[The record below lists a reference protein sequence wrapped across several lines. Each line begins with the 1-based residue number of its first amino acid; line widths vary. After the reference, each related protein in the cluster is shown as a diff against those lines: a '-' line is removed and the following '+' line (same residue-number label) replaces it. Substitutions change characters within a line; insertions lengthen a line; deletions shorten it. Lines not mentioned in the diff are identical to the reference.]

1 MKLLW
6 KLLRHHIS
14 IARFAGFSLA
24 SIIGLVIVFASIQF
38 YCDVAPLFS
47 GKDSLAGKEFI
58 VISKDV
64 DTFRSL
70 SDGVESFCRQEIDDI
85 RAQDFVS
92 DVGCFTASSFEV
104 YARIGLRQDGLAM
117 STDLFFESVPD
128 KFVDVENNRWEYT
141 PGSRMIPIVLPRNY
155 LDLYNFGFAQARNLP
170 QLSEE
175 LISMLGINVEISG
188 NGKED
193 AYQGVIV
200 GFSDRLNTILVPE
213 SFMEYANKEYGKG
226 NDTGVSRLIVELD
239 KPADERVAAYFSGKG
254 YSVSGN
260 GDANSKMKFF
270 LRVAVGAVAFVGL
283 VITLLAFYILVLSIY
298 LLIEKNIEKLRNL
311 LLIGYSPMTVSV
323 PYIVL
328 VCMVNLISV
337 VLAVPAALFLRS
349 IYTGLLAP
357 LFTDVAGEAVVWI
370 PAVVLF
376 VLLTLMNSAVI
387 LCKIY
392 RIRA

>member
-24 SIIGLVIVFASIQF
+24 SIVGLVIVFASIQF
-38 YCDVAPLFS
+38 YCDVVPLFS

-70 SDGVESFCRQEIDDI
+70 SDGIESFCRQEIDDI

-141 PGSRMIPIVLPRNY
+141 PGSR
-155 LDLYNFGFAQARNLP
+155 
-170 QLSEE
+170 
-175 LISMLGINVEISG
+175 
-188 NGKED
+188 
-193 AYQGVIV
+193 
-200 GFSDRLNTILVPE
+200 
-213 SFMEYANKEYGKG
+213 
-226 NDTGVSRLIVELD
+226 LD

>member
-14 IARFAGFSLA
+14 IARLAGFSLA
-24 SIIGLVIVFASIQF
+24 SLAGLVIVFVSIQF
-38 YCDVAPLFS
+38 YFDVAPLFS
-47 GKDSLAGKEFI
+47 GKDSLAGREFI
-58 VISKDV
+58 VISKNV
-64 DTFRSL
+64 DMFRSF
-70 SDGVESFCRQEIDDI
+70 SGNDASFSNREIEDI
-85 RAQDFVS
+85 RIQDFVS

-128 KFVDVENNRWEYT
+128 KFVDVENSRWEYS
-141 PGSRMIPIVLPRNY
+141 PGSRLIPIVLPRNY

-175 LISMLGINVEISG
+175 LISMLGINVEVSG
-188 NGKED
+188 NGRKD
-193 AYQGVIV
+193 IYQGVIA

-213 SFMEYANKEYGKG
+213 SFMEYANSEYGNGK
-226 NDTGVSRLIVELD
+226 DAGVSRLIVELD

-254 YSVSGN
+254 YVVSDN
-260 GDANSKMKFF
+260 RDANSKVSFF
-270 LRVAVGAVAFVGL
+270 LRIAVGAVA
-283 VITLLAFYILVLSIY
+283 VIGIIITVLAFYILVLSIY

-323 PYIVL
+323 PYIL
-328 VCMVNLISV
+328 LACAVNLLSV
-337 VLAVPAALFLRS
+337 ILAVAVTLILRGV
-349 IYTGLLAP
+349 YTEMLAP
-357 LFTDVAGEAVVWI
+357 LFSGGPGASVVWL
-370 PAVVLF
+370 PAAVMFVVLAF
-376 VLLTLMNSAVI
+376 MNSAVI
-387 LCKIY
+387 VGKVF